1 MPIVQ
6 HTSWEDIY
14 QFGNLQSASWFRSD
28 VDPDIEKAVTTYG
41 QKGGRVLDVG
51 CGMGMQTI
59 ALAKLG
65 YPATGIDVSPTA
77 IHHARQLAEREGVEV
92 TFTVANFLHARF
104 PEPFSIIL
112 DRAVLQGFSVHEH
125 ELYMEALQHACSASG
140 IVIVKT
146 LHQQSQ
152 KSVGPHGYDEEALKA
167 LFAPAFSLENIWEC
181 SFSGHPN
188 APKNA
193 LCAILRREA

>member
-14 QFGNLQSASWFRSD
+14 QFGNIQSASWFRSD

-51 CGMGMQTI
+51 CGLGMQTI

-65 YPATGIDVSPTA
+65 YQCTGFDVSPTA
-77 IHHARQLAEREGVEV
+77 IHHARQLAEREGVNV
-92 TFTVANFLHARF
+92 SFTVGNILHARF
-104 PEPFSIIL
+104 SEPFAVVL
-112 DRAVLQGFSVHEH
+112 DRAVLQGFSQHEH
-125 ELYMEALQHACSASG
+125 AQYLEALYRACAAG
-140 IVIVKT
+140 GVLIIKT
-146 LHQQSQ
+146 LHQQAQ
-152 KSVGPHGYDEEALKA
+152 KGIGPHG
-167 LFAPAFSLENIWEC
+167 FAPQEVKAMFEPGFRLLATWDC
-181 SFSGHPN
+181 SFGGHPN

-193 LCAILRREA
+193 LCAVFQRED